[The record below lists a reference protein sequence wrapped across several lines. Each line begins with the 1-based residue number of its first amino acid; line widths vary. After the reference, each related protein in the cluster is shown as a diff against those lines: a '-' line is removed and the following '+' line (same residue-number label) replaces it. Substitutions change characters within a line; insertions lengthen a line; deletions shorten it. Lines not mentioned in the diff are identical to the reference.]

1 MRQIVQKMT
10 VLAVAM
16 LIALPLSAKEDKAE
30 KKQKKLE
37 NHQVLSVLKLP
48 KEITLTAEQQP
59 KFDAVKAEFEGKL
72 KELAAKQDEILTPE
86 QKKTRQATQKSAKAA
101 GKKGKELKAE
111 VDAALNLTD
120 DQKKKQKEVGAEVK
134 EVQGKVREKLDGFL
148 TEEQKS
154 HLKTPGKSKKA
165 KATA

>member
-72 KELAAKQDEILTPE
+72 KELAAKQDEIL
-86 QKKTRQATQKSAKAA
+86 
-101 GKKGKELKAE
+101 
-111 VDAALNLTD
+111 
-120 DQKKKQKEVGAEVK
+120 KQKQDGAEVK